1 MSPEIIAQ
9 TKTYDTSFVHP
20 YFNLRFYEEKSKQS
34 AGE

>member
-20 YFNLRFYEEKSKQS
+20 YFNLSIYEKGTE
-34 AGE
+34 